1 MKCNGL
7 DEYPLSYY
15 CIVIGGG
22 TPKTSVPEYWGGN
35 IPWISIKDI
44 VESNN
49 IIENTEKTITEEGLN
64 NSSTKILDKGDIIIS
79 ARGTVGKIA
88 LISKPMAFNQSCFGI
103 KVNRNVDPVFF
114 YYVLVN
120 SISTIKKNTQGSVFD
135 TITAKTFDSIRIA
148 MPTFEVQRRIG
159 SFLSSIDSQINA
171 NMRINDYLLKLGEAI
186 FDYYQEDA
194 DVSCTINDLAEE
206 IVCGKTPSTSY
217 KEYYGEDIPFI
228 TIPDLHNSPVIVR
241 TERYLSNIGAET
253 QKKKTLPAHSICV
266 SCIATPGLVS
276 LTSELSQTNQQINSI
291 ICKKSIPP
299 LYVYYLMRSSSD
311 VIINLGS
318 SGSATLN
325 LNKTQF
331 SQIKINILAP
341 IEMLNFNNETKYI
354 LQLIELNSKTNV
366 ILESLRDMLLPLL
379 MSGEIDVSKLDLGS

>member
-171 NMRINDYLLKLGEAI
+171 NMRINDYLSQISNLLFSRIYTESELHNALL
-186 FDYYQEDA
+186 
-194 DVSCTINDLAEE
+194 SDLAVITMGQSPPGDTYNE
-206 IVCGKTPSTSY
+206 CGNGTLFYQGRAEFGEYCPSPRLYTTNPKRMARVGDILLSVRAPVGDINLA
-217 KEYYGEDIPFI
+217 GEDCCIGRGLASIRSMNGHQAFIHYLIESLNESFDVFNGDGTVFGSINKDSLNNLTVEIPNTDVIRSFDDVAS
-228 TIPDLHNSPVIVR
+228 TIDKI
-241 TERYLSNIGAET
+241 I
-253 QKKKTLPAHSICV
+253 KTNCDV
-266 SCIATPGLVS
+266 NKS
-276 LTSELSQTNQQINSI
+276 LT
-291 ICKKSIPP
+291 
-299 LYVYYLMRSSSD
+299 
-311 VIINLGS
+311 
-318 SGSATLN
+318 
-325 LNKTQF
+325 
-331 SQIKINILAP
+331 KIR
-341 IEMLNFNNETKYI
+341 EY
-354 LQLIELNSKTNV
+354 
-366 ILESLRDMLLPLL
+366 LLPRL
-379 MSGEIDVSKLDLGS
+379 MSGEINLSNLDLGS

>member
-1 MKCNGL
+1 LDLKCNGL

-171 NMRINDYLLKLGEAI
+171 NMRINDYLA
-186 FDYYQEDA
+186 A
-194 DVSCTINDLAEE
+194 
-206 IVCGKTPSTSY
+206 
-217 KEYYGEDIPFI
+217 
-228 TIPDLHNSPVIVR
+228 
-241 TERYLSNIGAET
+241 
-253 QKKKTLPAHSICV
+253 
-266 SCIATPGLVS
+266 
-276 LTSELSQTNQQINSI
+276 
-291 ICKKSIPP
+291 
-299 LYVYYLMRSSSD
+299 
-311 VIINLGS
+311 
-318 SGSATLN
+318 
-325 LNKTQF
+325 
-331 SQIKINILAP
+331 
-341 IEMLNFNNETKYI
+341 
-354 LQLIELNSKTNV
+354 
-366 ILESLRDMLLPLL
+366 
-379 MSGEIDVSKLDLGS
+379 